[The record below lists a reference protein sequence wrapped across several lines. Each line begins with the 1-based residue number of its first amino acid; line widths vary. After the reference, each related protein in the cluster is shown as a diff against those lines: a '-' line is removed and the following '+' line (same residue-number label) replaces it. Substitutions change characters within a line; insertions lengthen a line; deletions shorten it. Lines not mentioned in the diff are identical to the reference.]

1 MLQKSIVL
9 YLGLK
14 QSHIM
19 SSIFRSIL
27 LLSIIAISFSCDSSK
42 SETNSIATIEISPQF
57 KKVLDAHGDWSQWLN
72 AEAFSYA
79 LVHETNL
86 TQESHFIN
94 LKSRK
99 VRISSAFFEMG
110 FDGEKTWISPNRE
123 AYSGKSIKFYH
134 NLYFYFFSIPFVLT
148 DPGVT
153 VEKVE
158 DKLLNGKTYPTFQAK
173 FDSKIGDSPDDQYFL
188 LINPET
194 NQLEYL
200 LYTVTYFGNS
210 TPSFNALKYE
220 DYRENNGIFF
230 PRILTG
236 YVYEN
241 DSTKDLRY
249 NVSFGDVLLMPD
261 PFETSLF

>member
-1 MLQKSIVL
+1 
-9 YLGLK
+9 
-14 QSHIM
+14 M
-19 SSIFRSIL
+19 SSLFRSIF
-27 LLSIIAISFSCDSSK
+27 LLSFFVFTFSC
-42 SETNSIATIEISPQF
+42 ETPKTETTSIATKEISAEF

-72 AEAFSYA
+72 AQAFSYV

-86 TQESHFIN
+86 TQESHFTN
-94 LKSRK
+94 LKNRK
-99 VRISSAFFEMG
+99 VRLSSEFFEMG
-110 FDGEKTWISPNRE
+110 FDGEQTWISPNRE

-200 LYTVTYFGNS
+200 LYTVTYFGNT

-220 DYRENNGIFF
+220 DYRDNNGIFF

-261 PFETSLF
+261 PFDASLFEKPTTGVYAD